1 MRVTVCLFAALVCL
15 LPAAR
20 AQDSPFVPPE
30 VFDLWN
36 GELSGDRSF
45 EHLRYLTLYHSPN
58 GGSRGFQEKMRW
70 ILAKAREAGL
80 EDVRLIDTLPYRG
93 TAWTVKSAEL
103 WMLSPERRR
112 LTSHADVPVAI
123 ANYSRSGTWEGEL
136 VDVGAG
142 ARDADYEGKDVKGKI
157 VLVSGSAA
165 AAMREAV
172 WERGALGVV
181 YYNAQRGMDYPDQV
195 AYTSISPNPPEGKQN
210 TFAFSISYRMGM
222 ELKQRLAQRTAPA
235 AIPGAAGEGTVE
247 GEKILLRAEV
257 EAEFHENPKNWIVEG
272 WIHGSKFRDQQVVLT
287 AHAQEEKYSA
297 NDDNSGCAN
306 LLEIARAWSKLIR
319 EGRLPRPVRDVRF
332 WWVNEFASEYAYFA
346 TFPDERSALLLNIN
360 QDMVGA
366 KQSAGSRIQHITRLP
381 HSRAGFL
388 ETVVNSVATLVM
400 RGNTAYLSAGQAGTQ
415 QPFSRAILALNGT
428 RERYGAEIVPY
439 FDNTDHHAFNDVIIG
454 VPGVTLTNWPDNFI
468 HSNYDDLWQ
477 MDATQLERNA
487 FIVAASANYLATLD
501 AEGAPQLAAQV
512 RAAALQILAESFTRA
527 TELLTTAPADA
538 RRQAYFDAANLL
550 EQAGKR
556 AARMVESVR
565 VFGGSELGAR
575 LAADAQD
582 VAGEAGYLRDLL
594 STQYLRLTGEPQ
606 PPVATP
612 SDEEKAMAAKV
623 PEIAGTPAEFL
634 DKRNQVGNK
643 GLHSLMAF
651 EVWCFVDGKRSYLD
665 IYRAV
670 RAEAQLAGE
679 WYYGKVTAK
688 QVAELLDAG
697 VGSGLLRLRR

>member
-1 MRVTVCLFAALVCL
+1 MRATVVRLVVLLFWASAVL
-15 LPAAR
+15 
-20 AQDSPFVPPE
+20 AQESPFVPRE

-36 GELSGDRSF
+36 AELSGDRSF
-45 EHLRYLTLYHSPN
+45 EHLRHLTLHHSPT

-70 ILAKAREAGL
+70 ILQKAREAGL
-80 EDVRLIDTLPYRG
+80 DDVRLVDHLPYRG
-93 TAWTVKSAEL
+93 TAWTVQSAEL
-103 WMLSPERRR
+103 WMLEPERRR

-142 ARDADYEGKDVKGKI
+142 SSDADYEGKDVRGKI

-181 YYNAQRGMDYPDQV
+181 YYNESRGLEYPDQV
-195 AYTSISPNPPEGKQN
+195 AYIGLNPNPPAGRQN
-210 TFAFSISYRMGM
+210 TFAFSISYRMGL
-222 ELKQRLAQRTAPA
+222 ELKRRLARRTAPA
-235 AIPGAAGEGTVE
+235 AIPGAAGEGTLE
-247 GEKILLRAEV
+247 GEKIVLRAEV
-257 EAEFHENPKNWIVEG
+257 DAEFHPEPKNWIVEG
-272 WIHGSKFRDQQVVLT
+272 WIRGTKYRDQQIVLT

-306 LLEIARAWSKLIR
+306 LLEIARAWTRLIR

-346 TFPDERSALLLNIN
+346 TYPEERRALLVNIN

-366 KQSAGSRIQHITRLP
+366 KQSVGSRIQHITRLP
-381 HSRAGFL
+381 HSRASFL
-388 ETVVNSVATLVM
+388 ETVVGSVAELVM
-400 RGNTAYLSAGQAGTQ
+400 RGNTAYLSAGQAGTP
-415 QPFSRAILALNGT
+415 QPFSRPILALNGT

-454 VPGVTLTNWPDNFI
+454 VPGVTLTNWPDELI

-501 AEGAPQLAAQV
+501 TEGAPVLAAQV
-512 RAAALQILAESFTRA
+512 RSSALRVLSEAFARA
-527 TELLTTAPADA
+527 SELLATAPTAA
-538 RRQAYFDAANLL
+538 RPQAYQDGDNLI
-550 EQAGKR
+550 EQAGLR
-556 AARMVESVR
+556 AARLLESVR
-565 VFGGSELGAR
+565 VFADSALAEQLSEDAR
-575 LAADAQD
+575 EAI
-582 VAGEAGYLRDLL
+582 GEAGYLRERFAL
-594 STQYLRLTGEPQ
+594 QYRRLTGEA
-606 PPVATP
+606 PPLVSP
-612 SDEEKAMAAKV
+612 SQEEQAMAAKI
-623 PEIAGTPAEFL
+623 PEIVGTPAEFL
-634 DKRNQVGNK
+634 DKRSSIGNR
-643 GLHSLMAF
+643 GLHALMAF
-651 EVWCFVDGKRSYLD
+651 EVWCFVDGRRSYLD

-679 WYYGKVTAK
+679 WYYGRVTAR

-697 VGSGLLRLRR
+697 VQAGLLKLKP

>member
-1 MRVTVCLFAALVCL
+1 MRVILSWLALMLCLVSAA
-15 LPAAR
+15 A
-20 AQDSPFVPPE
+20 AQDSPFVSPSI
-30 VFDLWN
+30 FDLWN

-45 EHLRYLTLYHSPN
+45 DHLRHLTLYHSPN
-58 GGSRGFQEKMRW
+58 GGSQGFQEKMRW
-70 ILAKAREAGL
+70 ILEKAREAGL
-80 EDVRLIDTLPYRG
+80 EDVRLIDNLPYRG

-112 LTSHADVPVAI
+112 LTSYADVPVAI
-123 ANYSRSGTWEGEL
+123 ANFSRSGTWEGEL

-142 ARDADYEGKDVKGKI
+142 TRDADYEGKDVKGKI

-172 WERGALGVV
+172 WERGALGVI
-181 YYNAQRGMDYPDQV
+181 YYNSQRGMDFPDQV
-195 AYTSISPNPPEGKQN
+195 AWTSISPEPSEGKQN

-222 ELKQRLAQRTAPA
+222 ELKQRLAERPAPA
-235 AIPGAAGEGTVE
+235 AIPGAAGEGTVP
-247 GEKILLRAEV
+247 GEKIILRAEV
-257 EAEFHENPKNWIVEG
+257 EAEFHDNPKNWIVEG
-272 WIHGSKFRDQQVVLT
+272 WIRGTKYHDQQIVLT

-306 LLEIARAWSKLIR
+306 LLEIARAWNKLIR

-346 TFPDERSALLLNIN
+346 THPNERSALLVNIN

-381 HSRAGFL
+381 HSRASFL
-388 ETVVNSVATLVM
+388 ETVVDSVATLVM

-428 RERYGAEIVPY
+428 RERYGAELVPY

-454 VPGVTLTNWPDNFI
+454 IPAVTLTNWPDDFI

-477 MDATQLERNA
+477 MDATQLKRNA

-501 AEGAPQLAAQV
+501 AAGAPQLAALV
-512 RAAALQILAESFTRA
+512 RAAALRVLAESFARA
-527 TELLTTAPADA
+527 TEMLATAPSDA
-538 RRQAYFDAANLL
+538 RQQAYLDAANLL
-550 EQAGKR
+550 EQAGQR
-556 AARMVESVR
+556 AARMLESVR
-565 VFGGSELGAR
+565 VFGGPE
-575 LAADAQD
+575 LAAQLASDMQEA
-582 VAGEAGYLRDLL
+582 AREAGYLGERLAR
-594 STQYLRLTGEPQ
+594 QYQRLTGQPQ
-606 PPVATP
+606 PPVATL
-612 SDEEKAMAAKV
+612 SDEEKTMAAKV
-623 PEIAGTPAEFL
+623 PELVGTPADFL
-634 DKRNQVGNK
+634 DKRGDLGNQ

-679 WYYGKVTAK
+679 WYYGKVTSQ
-688 QVAELLDAG
+688 QVDKLLDAG
-697 VGSGLLRLRR
+697 VKAGLLRLKE